1 MFSLLLIIAFLCAN
15 LPMKIQAFPS
25 YCKNYLHLVATN
37 GRKTCAGLCGCA
49 EIVRRLFPA
58 EMCAESVR
66 AVSPLAVKNRG
77 LNPLADERQTGS

>member
-25 YCKNYLHLVATN
+25 YCKNYLHLVATV

-66 AVSPLAVKNRG
+66 TVSPWLSRIE
-77 LNPLADERQTGS
+77 D